1 MSFFFFFLT
10 SLSSLLK
17 PASKTKQLAI
27 FLYSAECQLA
37 LNAKWEKDKNKISKT
52 IWKSFKSCCWAVLYS
67 FCAEARE
74 DTLLLGGNVLQAK
87 MCWQSLEIFCLKQ
100 GGNNFFI
107 VSSLDSFII
116 FFMEAHDCIM
126 TRAQGCLLFALY
138 CNRMWHFNTHKTCKT
153 NHKLSKS
160 NSGQF
165 KGTSS

>member
-1 MSFFFFFLT
+1 M
-10 SLSSLLK
+10 LSGK
-17 PASKTKQLAI
+17 RTKIKFPKL
-27 FLYSAECQLA
+27 F
-37 LNAKWEKDKNKISKT
+37 EKVLRAAAG
-52 IWKSFKSCCWAVLYS
+52 AVLYS
-67 FCAEARE
+67 FSAEARE

-87 MCWQSLEIFCLKQ
+87 MCWQSLEIFRLKQ

-138 CNRMWHFNTHKTCKT
+138 CNRTWHFNTHKTCKT